1 MTSIKGFIKNVKGEI
16 LLPITR
22 AELVKDKDG
31 NEALRSASFVA
42 IASTNG
48 SGGSYGLM
56 SPEDK
61 EKLNGTSGESLGG
74 LYQQIQTIS
83 NNIQINGV
91 AVNLLNKALNI
102 KNSAEITATHTN
114 GELTFGIAAT
124 LSNKTLANALTTA
137 NPTANLGVAN
147 KQYVDSKFSEAMNIA
162 TGALQFKGS
171 AEKYDDI
178 STYFN
183 NGNYGY
189 YFKVSKDFTT
199 AIASTKSYDNVEFTP
214 KKGDTL
220 IIAKLNNSTKIVH
233 IPSGDDVYSTIYV
246 NDQAY
251 TNAVNLEAVGPLTI
265 TSKGNVLTF
274 DLPQASTTSPG
285 YLSQADYNKFKN
297 AAEAEV
303 EYTSS
308 VNSPTIQIG
317 TLNGTA
323 VYTHPISVYDSGI
336 QLTSNNQIKFVG
348 QGLSV
353 SKDSTSTSPQLIFKT
368 NIHTASA
375 NQLSIVDNALK
386 LNVWS
391 DTNDVNAGLITY
403 GTFETAFNKLIDN
416 FVVMSNQT
424 TFVLTDTEKEY
435 LK

>member
-22 AELVKDKDG
+22 AELVKDEEGK
-31 NEALRSASFVA
+31 EALRSYLFGA

-61 EKLNGTSGESLGG
+61 EKLNGTSDSLGG
-74 LYQQIQTIS
+74 LSQQIQTIS
-83 NNIQINGV
+83 KNIHINGV
-91 AVNLLNKALNI
+91 AVDLLNKVLNI
-102 KNSAEITATHTN
+102 KDSSEITATNTN

-124 LSNKTLANALTTA
+124 LSNKTLVNALTTA
-137 NPTANLGVAN
+137 NPTENLGVAN

-171 AEKYDDI
+171 VKKYEDI
-178 STYFN
+178 STYFA

-189 YFKVSKDFTT
+189 YFKVSEDFTT
-199 AIASTKSYDNVEFTP
+199 EIESTKSYDNVKFTP

-246 NDQAY
+246 NNQAY
-251 TNAVNLEAVGPLTI
+251 TNAVNLEAAGPLTI
-265 TSKGNVLTF
+265 TTNGNILTF
-274 DLPQASTTSPG
+274 NISQASSNSPG
-285 YLSQADYNKFKN
+285 YLSQADYIKFKN

-308 VNSPTIQIG
+308 VNNPTIQIG

-336 QLTSNNQIKFVG
+336 QLTSSNQIKFVG
-348 QGLSV
+348 NGLSV
-353 SKDSTSTSPQLIFKT
+353 SGNSTSKELTFKT
-368 NIHTASA
+368 NIHNDSK
-375 NQLSIVDNALK
+375 NQLSIVNNALK

-403 GTFETAFNKLIDN
+403 GTFATAFNKLIDN
-416 FVVMSNQT
+416 FDEMANPT
-424 TFVLTDTEKEY
+424 TFVLTDTEQEY